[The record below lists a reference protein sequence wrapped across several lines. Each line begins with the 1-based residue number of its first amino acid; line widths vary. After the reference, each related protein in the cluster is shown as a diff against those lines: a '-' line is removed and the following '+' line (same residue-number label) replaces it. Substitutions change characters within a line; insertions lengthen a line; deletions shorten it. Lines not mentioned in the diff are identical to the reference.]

1 MEREILF
8 GDHLHLPSGGKT
20 SSCEL
25 ELLRLLRDVDLAVL
39 EKHQRWKAKLGEA
52 DDALAKRDAE
62 LKQAK
67 LELASCREEVSQL
80 RDHVAYLEAFQADL
94 VNKYDRRIAEL
105 KDDVSRIKKR
115 YGDLKA
121 AAVGGRD
128 GRATSLSADDAA
140 SVAVDFW
147 RNRVAEL
154 ENEVARLRRRQMATD
169 REVRSSAS
177 KQREELE
184 RLVSDKDGVIDRL
197 TDKIA
202 ELTKRLRQVESSNG
216 TATTTT
222 TAATSAPAMT
232 PAGGFR
238 MNWDPPDL
246 VEQYLG
252 TFQDDKMRKNAAELR
267 SKIEQH
273 MHEFTAKIEQDK
285 RTL

>member
-8 GDHLHLPSGGKT
+8 GDHLRLPSGSKT

-52 DDALAKRDAE
+52 EDVLAKRDAE
-62 LKQAK
+62 LKQTK
-67 LELASCREEVSQL
+67 HELASCREEVSQL

-94 VNKYDRRIAEL
+94 VSKYDRRIAEL
-105 KDDVSRIKKR
+105 KEDVSRIKKR

-121 AAVGGRD
+121 AAGGGHD
-128 GRATSLSADDAA
+128 GRATSTSADDA
-140 SVAVDFW
+140 VDFW
-147 RNRVAEL
+147 KNRVAEL
-154 ENEVARLRRRQMATD
+154 EREVARLRRREVATD
-169 REVRSSAS
+169 REVRSAAS

-202 ELTKRLRQVESSNG
+202 ELTKRLRQVES
-216 TATTTT
+216 A
-222 TAATSAPAMT
+222 AATSTKTAAPSAPVVT
-232 PAGGFR
+232 PAGGLR

-252 TFQDDKMRKNAAELR
+252 TFQDDKMLKNATELR
-267 SKIEQH
+267 NKIEQH